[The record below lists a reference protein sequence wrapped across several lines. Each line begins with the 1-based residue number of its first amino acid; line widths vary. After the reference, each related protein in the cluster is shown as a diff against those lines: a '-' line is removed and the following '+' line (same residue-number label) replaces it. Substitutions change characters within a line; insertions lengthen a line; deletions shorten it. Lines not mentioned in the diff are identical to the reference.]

1 MAFQSCQVEES
12 SFEKLGFV
20 KLLGMEGFERLRDLF
35 DKDRMLSAKLEL
47 VKCIP
52 EEEKAML
59 LSLKDQTCEKSNMAA
74 TIELAH
80 KYGVAPSIMVQ
91 EVERLFVEKP
101 QQIDFQQLWDLGWPR
116 RPLDWP
122 DYQEQSCNLLKCLV
136 VVEPEQAKRDFVKE
150 ASSKLE
156 KPRVRTLKADV
167 FGVTTTL
174 YHDRLGFSLEYP
186 TCEYVNCQSLAF
198 YTVGEVGDVYV
209 GQVNDMKALVLVGK
223 MPTDKDTEC
232 AVNYDKTLLC
242 LASREH
248 VGILS
253 LKDKLGKQGKLGKQH
268 DFQVFDVACK
278 AQSCKFVGKTN
289 LLALF
294 ETNQVSYFDTTQ
306 AKVVARFT
314 QTFQIIDHAVSEG
327 VLGVYTSNNGCG
339 SLVLFGLDTNVAD
352 TNLPGILNGGAA
364 STARIVPTKGGFKLR
379 ACKYGPTLDVPSIKF
394 RDYMKNRTHMTNN
407 S

>member
-1 MAFQSCQVEES
+1 
-12 SFEKLGFV
+12 
-20 KLLGMEGFERLRDLF
+20 MEGLKKLFE
-35 DKDRMLSAKLEL
+35 KDRMLSAKLEL

-52 EEEKAML
+52 EEEKKML
-59 LSLKDQTCEKSNMAA
+59 LSLKDQTCEKSNIAA

-101 QQIDFQQLWDLGWPR
+101 KEIDFQQLWDLGWPR

-122 DYQEQSCNLLKCLV
+122 DYREQSCNVLKCLV

-150 ASSKLE
+150 VGSKLE
-156 KPRVRTLKADV
+156 KPRVRTLKDED
-167 FGVTTTL
+167 FGATTTL
-174 YHDRLGFSLEYP
+174 YHDRLGFSLDYP
-186 TCEYVNCQSLAF
+186 ACEYVNCQSLAF

-209 GQVNDMKALVLVGK
+209 GQVNDMNTLVLVGK
-223 MPTDKDTEC
+223 MPTDEGAEC

-242 LASREH
+242 LAYEGH

-253 LKDKLGKQGKLGKQH
+253 LRDKLHK
-268 DFQVFDVACK
+268 FEVFDVACHT
-278 AQSCKFVGKTN
+278 QCCTFVGKTN

-306 AKVVARFT
+306 TKVVARFT
-314 QTFQIIDHAVSEG
+314 RTFQIIDHAVSEG

-339 SLVLFGLDTNVAD
+339 SLALFGLDTNVAD
-352 TNLPGILNGGAA
+352 TILPGILNGAAA
-364 STARIVPTKGGFKLR
+364 STVCIVPTKGGFNLR
-379 ACKYGPTLDVPSIKF
+379 AYQYGPTLDVPSIKF
-394 RDYMKNRTHMTNN
+394 TDYMTNMT
-407 S
+407 SKS